1 MIRLGRRLP
10 WIVTVALVV
19 GLGISQLVL
28 TVGDWHLRDAG
39 AYWDAAMRLRDGEPL
54 YPPLRESEAS
64 EVYRYAPWF
73 AYAWI
78 PFTHL
83 PREVANVLWSAVL
96 IGSSLAALVPLARS
110 KAWLL
115 VALFAPI
122 LIGIS
127 AIGNVQPLII
137 AALVLGVERR
147 SGPLWIA
154 LAASLKVVPLLLA
167 LTYLGRGEW
176 RKAILTGFLTV
187 ALVAPMILFDLSN
200 YPTDAGAAA
209 GLIAA
214 PVLYAIAVAAA
225 ILVSL
230 RLART
235 RYAWLASSAAA
246 ALAVPRLFVYDIT
259 FLMVAIPDG
268 GDPERKATAPR
279 EDGATT

>member
-39 AYWDAAMRLRDGEPL
+39 AYWEAAMRLRDGEPL
-54 YPPLRESEAS
+54 FPRLRDS
-64 EVYRYAPWF
+64 EVSEIYRYAPWF

-78 PFTHL
+78 PLTYL
-83 PREVANVLWSAVL
+83 PREIANVLWSAIL
-96 IGSSLAALVPLARS
+96 MGSSLAALMPLAHSR
-110 KAWLL
+110 AWLL

-167 LTYLGRGEW
+167 LTYVGRGEW
-176 RKAILTGFLTV
+176 RKAILTGILTA
-187 ALVAPMILFDLSN
+187 ALVVPMLLFDLSN

-209 GLIAA
+209 GIIAA

-230 RLART
+230 RLAGT

-246 ALAVPRLFVYDIT
+246 TLAVPRLFVYDIT
-259 FLMVAIPDG
+259 FLMVAIPDDG
-268 GDPERKATAPR
+268 YRERRA
-279 EDGATT
+279 